1 MRETVSKYVQN
12 IADALVAGD
21 ASSLG
26 RFYRYPLAV
35 FMNDS
40 ISIELNEEAS
50 VKIFYDRRETLL
62 RSGVKDIETRVLEV
76 KEETD
81 GRLRVTADWNFL
93 TESRRV
99 IAQNKLR
106 YFCRVETDGELTIE
120 IIEFL
125 ERNMGSMPDLMESVS
140 RLH

>member
-40 ISIELNEEAS
+40 ISVELNEEAS

-99 IAQNKLR
+99 IAQNNLR